1 MSEQSVW
8 DTLRDMGAI
17 LKDDHFVY
25 TKGGH
30 GSEYVNKD
38 ALFMHP
44 AGFSKLCSMIADEFR
59 DMFGTPLPDVVLG
72 PAVGGALVAQQVAY
86 HLGANSRS
94 KPLAIYADKEGD
106 GFVLKRGYDE
116 KVPGK
121 KILIVEDI
129 LNTGGSVKQVVEL
142 ARTHGGDVIG
152 VGAICNRG
160 DVRIV
165 DIGKPPKLFSVVSTR
180 MVMYDSSQCPLC
192 AEGRPINTKIGKGKE
207 YVEKHG
213 QPKVPDYEDS

>member
-1 MSEQSVW
+1 MSERSVW
-8 DTLRDMGAI
+8 DTLKDMGAI

-38 ALFMHP
+38 ALFMYP
-44 AGFSKLCSMIADEFR
+44 ADFSKLCSMIADEFR
-59 DMFGTPLPDVVLG
+59 DMFGAPLPEVVLG

-86 HLGANSRS
+86 HLGANSRT
-94 KPLAIYADKEGD
+94 KPTAIYADKEGG
-106 GFVLKRGYDE
+106 GFVLNRGYDSV
-116 KVPGK
+116 VPGK

-142 ARTHGGDVIG
+142 ARAHGGEVIG

-165 DIGKPPKLFSVVSTR
+165 DIGKPPKLYSVVAIK
-180 MVMYDSSQCPLC
+180 MGVWHAEACPFC
-192 AEGRPINTKIGKGKE
+192 ANGMPINTKIGKGADF
-207 YVEKHG
+207 VAKHG
-213 QPKVPDYEDS
+213 QPKVPV